1 MKFALS
7 PTGVR
12 QTQRILWIIAAIAII
27 AWGCSTVYRAGP
39 YTFGAHTWGSK
50 IHRTDFTVYTG
61 AAQAVLDNTDI
72 YAVRNPRGWAYVY
85 PPPFAILMMPLA
97 LLPLFWSAMLW
108 YAISVVFLASAVM
121 MCLRLAIETTPE
133 VDATKRIILVVAPLI
148 VLSVWFMPGLARGQV
163 NTLLLWLTV
172 GAVYWQRKGK
182 SWYAGS
188 CLAGATLLK
197 VFPIVLLGYFIW
209 WKHWNLALATLV
221 MLVVLT
227 FGAPALVFGWQ
238 KNLDY
243 LTEWKKVV
251 AQPSLAV
258 ETDRQNS
265 PLCEQLISDQK
276 PRNQSLEPVIW
287 RLHCEKIARPIAVA
301 VGLAMA
307 GLIWWVGQKAK
318 PESELLIVSSVF
330 VWMLLAQPLAE
341 SHYFILLLLPM
352 MALVARACSAP
363 ERQIRKVALGVWIA
377 FALIGLPAANVK
389 PLKLYG
395 ALCWLSLV
403 LWAALLWIAWP
414 RRNVVVSS
422 HIKLNK

>member
-1 MKFALS
+1 MKLALP

-12 QTQRILWIIAAIAII
+12 QTQRILWIIAAIAIV

-85 PPPFAILMMPLA
+85 PPPFAILMVPFA

-108 YAISVVFLASAVM
+108 YVISVGFLVSAVV
-121 MCLRLAIETTPE
+121 MCLRLAIETTAE

-163 NTLLLWLTV
+163 NALLLWLTV

-209 WKHWNLALATLV
+209 RKHWNLALATLV

-276 PRNQSLEPVIW
+276 PRNQSIEPVLW
-287 RLHCEKIARPIAVA
+287 RLHCEKSARPIAVMTA
-301 VGLAMA
+301 LVMA

-352 MALVARACSAP
+352 MMLIAQACSAP
-363 ERQIRKVALGVWIA
+363 ERQIQNITLGVWIA
-377 FALIGLPAANVK
+377 FLVIGLPAANVK

-403 LWAALLWIAWP
+403 LWAALLWIARP
-414 RRNVVVSS
+414 RNDKKTNP
-422 HIKLNK
+422 HYA